1 MNRLADPVVAVI
13 SIVASA
19 TGATGVG
26 GVPENL
32 LVQYG
37 ALGVMLL
44 YFMFRDYRREE
55 RANQREDQSRQR
67 EDQDREQIKRLVDR
81 LMGDQGGKD

>member
-1 MNRLADPVVAVI
+1 MTRLADPVVAVA
-13 SIVASA
+13 SVVASA

-55 RANQREDQSRQR
+55 RANQREDQNRQR
-67 EDQDREQIKRLVDR
+67 ESEDREQIRRLVDR
-81 LMGDQGGKD
+81 LMENQGGKS